1 MNNFSSE
8 VKQKLNSIIE
18 DMSNN
23 HWLFTQNPGKDFS
36 RQHLGKLSFADTIR
50 MIIGMGKGSTDDE
63 IMEYF
68 DYNPEL
74 IPSQSA
80 FNQRRNLISP
90 NAFPY
95 LFDAFSSSF
104 PSTTHQFKDDMCILA
119 FDGCHVVYT
128 TNATLIE
135 DYNKPRLADYK
146 GYNHMHLNGF
156 VDVISK
162 SFLDVVIQPGQHPD
176 EREAMRSMLEHF
188 IPDNPEKYIITTDR
202 GYESYDNIFLCE
214 LKKLNYVF
222 RVKAPSSSRSLL
234 SSYISELPD
243 EQEEFD
249 VKIKRFFT
257 NKKTN
262 IMKEQSAVYHY
273 MNPTKTIPHFEE
285 LLNGKSLHYIEFR
298 VLKIKTGDE
307 SYEYIITNLP
317 YSFDINDIKECYHWR
332 WGIEVSFRYL
342 KHANGLLHF
351 HSKKPEFLKQEIYAN
366 LTLYNFGIFLANE
379 AAKEND
385 KKKRKKTNKYQYSVD
400 ISTALKLARKYLIR
414 KENNKKFDIIS
425 LIAKHVHAVKT
436 EFRQFDRP
444 LRGIGAIHFG
454 YR

>member
-8 VKQKLNSIIE
+8 VKQKLDSIIQ
-18 DMSNN
+18 DMSDH
-23 HWLFTQNPGKDFS
+23 HWLFTQNPGRDFS

-50 MIIGMGKGSTDDE
+50 MTIGMGKGSTDDE

-68 DYNPEL
+68 DYDYDL

-80 FNQRRNLISP
+80 FNQRRSLISP
-90 NAFPY
+90 NTFPY
-95 LFDAFSSSF
+95 LFDEFSSSF
-104 PSTTHQFKDDMCILA
+104 PTTTHQFKDDMCILA

-128 TNATLIE
+128 TNAELIE

-162 SFLDVVIQPGQHPD
+162 AFLDVVIQHGQDPD
-176 EREAMRSMLEHF
+176 EGEAMRSMLEHF
-188 IPDNPEKYIITTDR
+188 PTENPEKYIITANR

-222 RVKAPSSSRSLL
+222 RIKAPSSAKSLL
-234 SSYISELPD
+234 SSYSSELPD

-257 NKKTN
+257 RKCTT
-262 IMKEQSAVYHY
+262 IMKDQSDVYHY
-273 MNPTKTIPHFEE
+273 MNPSKNAPHFDE
-285 LLNGKSLHYIEFR
+285 LINGKDLYYLEFR
-298 VLKIKTGDE
+298 VLKIKTGDNT
-307 SYEYIITNLP
+307 YEYIITNLP
-317 YSFDINDIKECYHWR
+317 YSFDINDIKDCYHWR
-332 WGIEVSFRYL
+332 WGIEISFRYL

-366 LTLYNFGIFLANE
+366 LILYNFGIFLANE

-385 KKKRKKTNKYQYSVD
+385 TKTRKESNKYQYSVD
-400 ISTALKLARKYLIR
+400 ISTALKLSRKYFIR
-414 KENNKKFDIIS
+414 KESDKKMDIIG

-436 EFRQFDRP
+436 EFRQFARP
-444 LRGIGAIHFG
+444 LRGIGAIHFC

>member
-8 VKQKLNSIIE
+8 VKQKLDSIIQ
-18 DMSNN
+18 DMSDH
-23 HWLFTQNPGKDFS
+23 HWLFTQYPGRDFS

-50 MIIGMGKGSTDDE
+50 MTIGMGKGSTDDE

-68 DYNPEL
+68 DYDYDL

-80 FNQRRNLISP
+80 FNQRRILISP
-90 NAFPY
+90 NTFPY

-104 PSTTHQFKDDMCILA
+104 PTTTHQFKDDMCILA

-128 TNATLIE
+128 TNAELIE

-162 SFLDVVIQPGQHPD
+162 AFLDVVIQPGQHPD

-188 IPDNPEKYIITTDR
+188 HPDNPEKYIITADR

-222 RVKAPSSSRSLL
+222 RVKAPSSAKSLL
-234 SSYISELPD
+234 SSYSSELPD

-257 NKKTN
+257 RKCTT
-262 IMKEQSAVYHY
+262 IMKDQSDVYHY
-273 MNPTKTIPHFEE
+273 MNPSKNAPHFDK
-285 LLNGKSLHYIEFR
+285 LLNGKDLYYLEFR
-298 VLKIKTGDE
+298 VLKIKTGDNT
-307 SYEYIITNLP
+307 YEYIITNLP

-332 WGIEVSFRYL
+332 WGIEISFRYL

-351 HSKKPEFLKQEIYAN
+351 HSKKPEFLKQEICAN
-366 LTLYNFGIFLANE
+366 LILYNFGIFLANE

-385 KKKRKKTNKYQYSVD
+385 TKTRKESNKYQYSVD
-400 ISTALKLARKYLIR
+400 ISTALKLSRKYFIR
-414 KENNKKFDIIS
+414 KESDKKMDIIG

-436 EFRQFDRP
+436 EFRQFARP
-444 LRGIGAIHFG
+444 LRGIGAIHFC

>member
-8 VKQKLNSIIE
+8 VKQKLDSIIQ
-18 DMSNN
+18 DMSDH
-23 HWLFTQNPGKDFS
+23 HWLFTQYPGRDFS

-50 MIIGMGKGSTDDE
+50 MTIGMGKGSTDDE

-68 DYNPEL
+68 DYDYDL

-80 FNQRRNLISP
+80 FNQRRSLISP
-90 NAFPY
+90 NTFPY

-104 PSTTHQFKDDMCILA
+104 PTTTHQFKDNMCILA

-128 TNATLIE
+128 TNAELIE

-156 VDVISK
+156 LDVISK
-162 SFLDVVIQPGQHPD
+162 AFLDVVIQPGQHPD

-188 IPDNPEKYIITTDR
+188 HPDNPEKYIITADR

-222 RVKAPSSSRSLL
+222 RVKAPSSAKSLL
-234 SSYISELPD
+234 SSYSSELPD

-257 NKKTN
+257 RKCTT
-262 IMKEQSAVYHY
+262 IMKDQSDVYHY
-273 MNPTKTIPHFEE
+273 MNPSKNAPHFDK
-285 LLNGKSLHYIEFR
+285 LLNGKDLYYLEFR
-298 VLKIKTGDE
+298 VLKIKTGDNT
-307 SYEYIITNLP
+307 YEYIITNLP

-332 WGIEVSFRYL
+332 WGIEISFRYL

-351 HSKKPEFLKQEIYAN
+351 HSKKPEFLKQEICAN
-366 LTLYNFGIFLANE
+366 LILYNFGIFLANE

-385 KKKRKKTNKYQYSVD
+385 TKTRKESNKYQYSVD
-400 ISTALKLARKYLIR
+400 ISTALKLSRKYFIR
-414 KENNKKFDIIS
+414 KESDKNMDIIS

-436 EFRQFDRP
+436 EFRQFARP
-444 LRGIGAIHFG
+444 LRGIGAIHFC

>member
-1 MNNFSSE
+1 
-8 VKQKLNSIIE
+8 
-18 DMSNN
+18 
-23 HWLFTQNPGKDFS
+23 
-36 RQHLGKLSFADTIR
+36 
-50 MIIGMGKGSTDDE
+50 
-63 IMEYF
+63 
-68 DYNPEL
+68 
-74 IPSQSA
+74 
-80 FNQRRNLISP
+80 
-90 NAFPY
+90 
-95 LFDAFSSSF
+95 
-104 PSTTHQFKDDMCILA
+104 
-119 FDGCHVVYT
+119 
-128 TNATLIE
+128 
-135 DYNKPRLADYK
+135 
-146 GYNHMHLNGF
+146 
-156 VDVISK
+156 
-162 SFLDVVIQPGQHPD
+162 
-176 EREAMRSMLEHF
+176 
-188 IPDNPEKYIITTDR
+188 
-202 GYESYDNIFLCE
+202 
-214 LKKLNYVF
+214 
-222 RVKAPSSSRSLL
+222 
-234 SSYISELPD
+234 
-243 EQEEFD
+243 
-249 VKIKRFFT
+249 
-257 NKKTN
+257 
-262 IMKEQSAVYHY
+262 MKEQSDVYHY

-414 KENNKKFDIIS
+414 KDSNKKFDIIS

-444 LRGIGAIHFG
+444 HRGIGAIHFG

>member
-23 HWLFTQNPGKDFS
+23 HWLFTQNPGHDFS

-50 MIIGMGKGSTDDE
+50 MIIGM
-63 IMEYF
+63 
-68 DYNPEL
+68 
-74 IPSQSA
+74 
-80 FNQRRNLISP
+80 
-90 NAFPY
+90 
-95 LFDAFSSSF
+95 SSSF

-188 IPDNPEKYIITTDR
+188 NPDNPEKYIITTDR

-332 WGIEVSFRYL
+332 WDFEVSFRYL

>member
-23 HWLFTQNPGKDFS
+23 HWLFTQNPGHDFS

-50 MIIGMGKGSTDDE
+50 MIIGM
-63 IMEYF
+63 
-68 DYNPEL
+68 
-74 IPSQSA
+74 
-80 FNQRRNLISP
+80 
-90 NAFPY
+90 
-95 LFDAFSSSF
+95 SSSF
-104 PSTTHQFKDDMCILA
+104 PSTTHRFKDDMCILA

-188 IPDNPEKYIITTDR
+188 NPDNPEKYIITTDR

-257 NKKTN
+257 NKKT
-262 IMKEQSAVYHY
+262 ITS
-273 MNPTKTIPHFEE
+273 F
-285 LLNGKSLHYIEFR
+285 SL
-298 VLKIKTGDE
+298 
-307 SYEYIITNLP
+307 
-317 YSFDINDIKECYHWR
+317 
-332 WGIEVSFRYL
+332 
-342 KHANGLLHF
+342 
-351 HSKKPEFLKQEIYAN
+351 
-366 LTLYNFGIFLANE
+366 
-379 AAKEND
+379 
-385 KKKRKKTNKYQYSVD
+385 
-400 ISTALKLARKYLIR
+400 
-414 KENNKKFDIIS
+414 
-425 LIAKHVHAVKT
+425 
-436 EFRQFDRP
+436 
-444 LRGIGAIHFG
+444 
-454 YR
+454 

>member
-1 MNNFSSE
+1 
-8 VKQKLNSIIE
+8 
-18 DMSNN
+18 MSNN
-23 HWLFTQNPGKDFS
+23 HWLFTQNPGHDFS

-50 MIIGMGKGSTDDE
+50 MIIGM
-63 IMEYF
+63 
-68 DYNPEL
+68 
-74 IPSQSA
+74 
-80 FNQRRNLISP
+80 
-90 NAFPY
+90 
-95 LFDAFSSSF
+95 SSSF

-414 KENNKKFDIIS
+414 KESNKKFDIIS

>member
-23 HWLFTQNPGKDFS
+23 HWLFTQNPGYDFS

-50 MIIGMGKGSTDDE
+50 MIIGM
-63 IMEYF
+63 
-68 DYNPEL
+68 
-74 IPSQSA
+74 
-80 FNQRRNLISP
+80 
-90 NAFPY
+90 
-95 LFDAFSSSF
+95 SSSF

-188 IPDNPEKYIITTDR
+188 NPDNPEKYIITTDR

-262 IMKEQSAVYHY
+262 IMKEQSDVYHY

-285 LLNGKSLHYIEFR
+285 LLNGKSLHYLEFR

-414 KENNKKFDIIS
+414 KDSNKKFDIIS

>member
-23 HWLFTQNPGKDFS
+23 HWLFTQNPGHDFS

-50 MIIGMGKGSTDDE
+50 MIIGM
-63 IMEYF
+63 
-68 DYNPEL
+68 
-74 IPSQSA
+74 
-80 FNQRRNLISP
+80 
-90 NAFPY
+90 
-95 LFDAFSSSF
+95 SSSF

-298 VLKIKTGDE
+298 VLKIKNGDE

-332 WGIEVSFRYL
+332 WDFEVSFRYL